1 MKPYSELSRQELLDL
16 KASLKAEY
24 TAYQNRKLTLNMAR
38 GKPGQEQLDLSM
50 GMMDVLNSE
59 SDLVCED
66 GTDCRNY
73 GVLDGIDEC
82 KELMA
87 DMMEVRPDQV
97 IIYGNSSLNVMFDT
111 VARSMIK
118 GVMGSTPGASWKR

>member
-1 MKPYSELSRQELLDL
+1 MKPYSELTRQELLEL
-16 KASLKAEY
+16 KDALKVEY
-24 TAYQNRKLTLNMAR
+24 NEYQNRRLTLNMAR
-38 GKPGQEQLDLSM
+38 GKPGQEQLNLSM

-59 SDLVCED
+59 SDLTCED

-87 DMMEVRPDQV
+87 DMMEVRPDQI

-111 VARSMIK
+111 VARSMLHHV
-118 GVMGSTPGASWKR
+118 GH